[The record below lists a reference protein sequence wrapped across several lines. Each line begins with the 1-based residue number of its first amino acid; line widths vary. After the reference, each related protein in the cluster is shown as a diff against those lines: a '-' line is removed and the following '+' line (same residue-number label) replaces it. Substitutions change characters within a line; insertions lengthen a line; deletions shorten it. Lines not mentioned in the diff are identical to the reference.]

1 MPAAGAW
8 RSTPSRTGC
17 ASRPTTGARPF
28 AVLAEGTA
36 AAPAHEWYL
45 RLRPRPRGRAR
56 ARRRRR
62 QSARRD
68 PPDRAGAG
76 RAPSP
81 WCSRR
86 RTPRRSTARRRGRGA
101 SPTSPTCSPAGA
113 RAQPAGAPGWVDRL
127 ALAADQFIVRRP
139 LAADPDAMSVIAGYH
154 WFGDWGRDTMVSLPG
169 LCLCTGRRRGGAAH
183 PDHVRALR
191 RPGHAPERVPRF
203 RGEARIQYRRRRA
216 LVRRGGAR
224 LSRGDAGRRPG
235 EGAVPGA
242 GGHDR
247 LAREGHALR
256 HRRGRGRRPPAR
268 GRARRAGHVD
278 GREGRRPG
286 RDAAHRQARRDQ
298 CPLVQCAPRHGALS
312 RGWRAGTMR
321 PGIRWPGAPRRASI
335 ASGTRRPARA
345 TT

>member
-17 ASRPTTGARPF
+17 ASRPTRRPAIRRARRGDACGAGARVVS
-28 AVLAEGTA
+28 AV
-36 AAPAHEWYL
+36 
-45 RLRPRPRGRAR
+45 RPRARGRAR

-62 QSARRD
+62 QSPRRD

-76 RAPSP
+76 RLRHRGALVGG
-81 WCSRR
+81 RAV
-86 RTPRRSTARRRGRGA
+86 ARRRGGLGAARRPRVRRARPLAQRAARGGA
-101 SPTSPTCSPAGA
+101 RLGRPAGA
-113 RAQPAGAPGWVDRL
+113 RRRP
-127 ALAADQFIVRRP
+127 VRRP
-139 LAADPDAMSVIAGYH
+139 AAARRRSR
-154 WFGDWGRDTMVSLPG
+154 GDVGDRGIPLVRRLG
-169 LCLCTGRRRGGAAH
+169 TGHHGQPARPVPLHGADRGGAAH
-183 PDHVRALR
+183 PDDVRALR
-191 RPGHAPERVPRF
+191 RPGHAPQRVPRF

-268 GRARRAGHVD
+268 G
-278 GREGRRPG
+278 
-286 RDAAHRQARRDQ
+286 
-298 CPLVQCAPRHGALS
+298 
-312 RGWRAGTMR
+312 
-321 PGIRWPGAPRRASI
+321 
-335 ASGTRRPARA
+335 
-345 TT
+345 